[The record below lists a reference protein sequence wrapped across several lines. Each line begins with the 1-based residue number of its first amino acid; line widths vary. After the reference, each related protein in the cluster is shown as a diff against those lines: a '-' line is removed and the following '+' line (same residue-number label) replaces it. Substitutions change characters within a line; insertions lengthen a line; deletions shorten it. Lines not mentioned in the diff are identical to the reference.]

1 MAENIEL
8 LKRLCEESGA
18 PGFEDR
24 IRAIFCD
31 EVREHVDRIEVDGI
45 GNVIA
50 VREGEEGAP
59 KVMVAGHLDEIGFV
73 VNHIDD
79 KGFLRIHPLGGF
91 DPKTLVAKRVRII
104 DANGQDIIGVI
115 GTKPVHIM
123 SPEERKKPLDLKEFF
138 VDVGLPVEEVKERV
152 RVGDPVT
159 LYQSFEQVGNYYTSK
174 SMDNRVSIY
183 TLIELIKRVKSRKVS
198 LYAVA
203 TVQEEIG
210 LRGAMTATQA
220 VQPDIG
226 IAVDVT
232 LACDVPASKPE
243 ERVTALGEGTAIKIL
258 DSSLICTPKLVD
270 RFRQLAKENDIPH
283 QMEIL
288 PAGGTDAGA
297 IQRSGRAVP
306 SITLSVPCRYVH
318 SVVEMVH
325 GGDLEATVQLLAT
338 FMESAHDV
346 DLTYNS

>member
-1 MAENIEL
+1 MEL
-8 LKRLCEESGA
+8 LKKLCEESGA

-24 IRAIFCD
+24 IRAIFCE
-31 EVREHVDRIEVDGI
+31 EVRPHVDRIEVDGI

-59 KVMVAGHLDEIGFV
+59 KVMVAGHLDEIGFIV
-73 VNHIDD
+73 KHIDD

-104 DANGQDIIGVI
+104 DANGKDIIGVI

-138 VDVGLPVEEVKERV
+138 VDVGLPVEEVNERI

-159 LYQSFEQVGNYYTSK
+159 LYQDFQQVGNYMTCK

-183 TLIELIKRVKSRKVS
+183 TLIELVKRVKSRKVS
-198 LYAVA
+198 VYAVA

-226 IAVDVT
+226 VAIDVT

-243 ERVTALGEGTAIKIL
+243 ERVTSLGDGTAIKIL

-270 RFRQLAKENDIPH
+270 RFRQVAKENDIPH
-283 QMEIL
+283 QMEVL

-306 SITLSVPCRYVH
+306 SITLSIPCRYVH
-318 SVVEMVH
+318 SVVEMIH
-325 GGDLEATVQLLAT
+325 GGDLEATVQLLTA
-338 FMESAHDV
+338 FMETAHEA